1 MFVYPNKDIYSG
13 NWLKGKKHGQGTYVF
28 NATGMKYIG
37 EWVENRFVKGR
48 WTYPNGSYFE
58 GEFQNNKP
66 RGKGKWVLCNGNIV
80 EGDYDQVIVP
90 TDNDKLQTQLLWT
103 KC

>member
-28 NATGMKYIG
+28 NATGMKYVG
-37 EWVENRFVKGR
+37 NWVENRFVSGK

-66 RGKGKWVLCNGNIV
+66 RGKREVDLPQW
-80 EGDYDQVIVP
+80 
-90 TDNDKLQTQLLWT
+90 QLF
-103 KC
+103 